1 MTKFG
6 AMSKFEYVQC
16 LNHGV
21 HLAVLEVI
29 YKLKSPMDEEIDE
42 QLESSSDSEASS
54 ESESESKLEGN
65 LTWSWF
71 IIFIWYFVNFHIT
84 FIYIIFNFMRE
95 GDEKKE
101 EESGVHESNE
111 DDEQIDYIL
120 QASFSETVI
129 KMRKIALLFKRSAKK
144 DEILKKI
151 VFKKIKK
158 PLGLILDS
166 KTRWS
171 SLQKAVERFLRI
183 VDSVEEALKHKA
195 INRPNLWSKADTST
209 LKVILS
215 LWNGSNI
222 YFSSNL
228 F

>member
-1 MTKFG
+1 
-6 AMSKFEYVQC
+6 
-16 LNHGV
+16 
-21 HLAVLEVI
+21 
-29 YKLKSPMDEEIDE
+29 
-42 QLESSSDSEASS
+42 
-54 ESESESKLEGN
+54 
-65 LTWSWF
+65 
-71 IIFIWYFVNFHIT
+71 
-84 FIYIIFNFMRE
+84 MRE

-215 LWNGSNI
+215 L
-222 YFSSNL
+222 
-228 F
+228 